1 MISSY
6 VFVLSGCMVIKHFS
20 IYLKKIYQDRDCCN
34 KYVNE
39 IALIAK
45 NSKYSIRVK
54 VKVKIKVK
62 IMVPGY
68 F

>member
-1 MISSY
+1 
-6 VFVLSGCMVIKHFS
+6 MVIKHFS
-20 IYLKKIYQDRDCCN
+20 TYLKKIYQDRDCCN
-34 KYVNE
+34 QYVDE

-54 VKVKIKVK
+54 VKVKIV
-62 IMVPGY
+62 VPEY

>member
-20 IYLKKIYQDRDCCN
+20 TYLKKIYQDQDCCN
-34 KYVNE
+34 QYVDE

-45 NSKYSIRVK
+45 SSKYSIK